1 MARPPTLQTSSRDF
15 EFPTRPESGIR
26 WVWSIRGALFP
37 LLYLLPLSFPF
48 LMGLLFANSRGNPFE
63 GAPAWIVFIPL
74 GIYLL
79 IALSSVV
86 YANAAAS
93 RYRFEVQEEEVVVR
107 KGVFFTTTTRIPLR
121 RVQDIHVRQG
131 PLLRAFG
138 LASIKLDTAGGF
150 NVTRG
155 PGGFTSEGQ
164 MPGIRD
170 AEEVAEQ
177 LMARVKRLKGDV

>member
-1 MARPPTLQTSSRDF
+1 MARTSAKPSSSF
-15 EFPTRPESGIR
+15 TFPTRPESGIR

-37 LLYLLPLSFPF
+37 LLYLAPLSFPL
-48 LMGLLFANSRGNPFE
+48 LMGLLFANGRSNPFE
-63 GAPAWIVFIPL
+63 GAPAWIFFIPL

-79 IALSSVV
+79 IALTSII

-93 RYRFEVQEEEVVVR
+93 RYSFEVQDEEVIVR

-121 RVQDIHVRQG
+121 RVQDVHVRQG

-155 PGGFTSEGQ
+155 PMGFTSEGQ
-164 MPGIRD
+164 MPGVRD
-170 AEEVAEQ
+170 AEIVAER
-177 LMARVKRLKGDV
+177 LMERVKRLKGDV